1 MSEEKILNY
10 TPVSDPADNVLP
22 DEMSELEAA
31 EQVEEI
37 LNYYKDIPYTESDED
52 ENSDIVDETVDGGI
66 LSKLKHRLSV
76 RRRSGV
82 KAAYSK
88 DEEIH
93 ESSYGIPDKAKPIIT
108 YCITGAVCVLIIG
121 GAFFAAY
128 ISPKDDDAL
137 NIAADGLR
145 QADDYKTIKEEFD
158 NLSAEVDALRTDV
171 ETKKEDI
178 EKIADYE
185 NTRAELREA
194 IKNKQAELD
203 ELNTANAQKQAEID
217 SLNTGITEK
226 SGGVKELSPG
236 KYTVGSEIAPGKY
249 SVVGTGK
256 MVVSSSDSVNKFNK
270 VLTSTPVEITLETGD
285 KITLEASV
293 KFTFIN

>member
-1 MSEEKILNY
+1 MSEEKILND
-10 TPVSDPADNVLP
+10 TPEPDTAD
-22 DEMSELEAA
+22 EISELEAA
-31 EQVEEI
+31 EQVDAI
-37 LNYYKDIPYTESDED
+37 LNYYKDIPYNETDTD
-52 ENSDIVDETVDGGI
+52 DNNDIIDETVGENI
-66 LSKLKHRLSV
+66 LSKLKRRLSD
-76 RRRSGV
+76 RRRAGI
-82 KAAYSK
+82 KAAAK

-93 ESSYGIPDKAKPIIT
+93 ESSYGIPDTAKPFIT
-108 YCITGAVCVLIIG
+108 YCITAAVCALIIG

-128 ISPKDDDAL
+128 IVPKDDDAL
-137 NIAADGLR
+137 NAAADELR
-145 QADDYKTIKEEFD
+145 QAEDYKTIKDEFD
-158 NLSAEVDALRTDV
+158 SLSTEVDTLRTDV
-171 ETKKEDI
+171 ETKKENI

-203 ELNTANAQKQAEID
+203 ELNTSNAQKQAEIN

-256 MVVSSSDSVNKFNK
+256 MVISSSDSVNKFNK

-285 KITLEASV
+285 KITIDASV

>member
-1 MSEEKILNY
+1 MSEKNIQNE
-10 TPVSDPADNVLP
+10 TPATEPAD
-22 DEMSELEAA
+22 EISELAAA

-37 LNYYKDIPYTESDED
+37 LNYYKDIPYTEADED

-66 LSKLKHRLSV
+66 LSKLKHRFSD
-76 RRRSGV
+76 RR
-82 KAAYSK
+82 KAGIKADSK

-93 ESSYGIPDKAKPIIT
+93 ESSYGIPDKVKPVIT
-108 YCITGAVCVLIIG
+108 YCITAAVCALIIG
-121 GAFFAAY
+121 GAFFAAF
-128 ISPKDDDAL
+128 IVPKDDGAL
-137 NIAADGLR
+137 NAAADELR
-145 QADDYKTIKEEFD
+145 SAEDYRSIKDEFD
-158 NLSAEVDALRTDV
+158 SLSAEVDELRTDV
-171 ETKKEDI
+171 ETKKENV
-178 EKIADYE
+178 EKITDYE
-185 NTRAELREA
+185 NTRAELRDA
-194 IKNKQAELD
+194 IKSKQAELD

-226 SGGVKELSPG
+226 AGGVKELSPG

-270 VLTSTPVEITLETGD
+270 ILTSAPVEITLETGD